1 MIKLLLLTLGA
12 ASLTA
17 SATAVVTKNTPKLK
31 AKIEPVH
38 EEPKNPV
45 VKIIDEPRRNSF
57 VTDRFKQLVE
67 ENKLTGFVF
76 KEVWDSWTGDGR

>member
-31 AKIEPVH
+31 AKIEPDH

-45 VKIIDEPRRNSF
+45 VKIIDEPAAKEYYMDYMF
-57 VTDRFKQLVE
+57 V
-67 ENKLTGFVF
+67 
-76 KEVWDSWTGDGR
+76 

>member
-17 SATAVVTKNTPKLK
+17 SATEVIKKNTPKLK

-45 VKIIDEPRRNSF
+45 VKIIDEPAAKEYYMDYMF
-57 VTDRFKQLVE
+57 V
-67 ENKLTGFVF
+67 
-76 KEVWDSWTGDGR
+76 